1 MLPLHSNAKP
11 KIADYPFTTVVP
23 NLGVC
28 DLYSDDQAST
38 ERTAVQ
44 RTVTPTRSVPSIVDT
59 ADGIT
64 DAVVDS
70 DVSSIQQQ
78 GSAGPSVTQSSL
90 VIADIPGL
98 LEGAHAGVGLGTAF
112 LRHIQRC
119 RCCDCVLPS
128 VSRSPALVF
137 VHCAMYVPAY
147 IVSHNLAS
155 RTIAL
160 IWHKS

>member
-1 MLPLHSNAKP
+1 
-11 KIADYPFTTVVP
+11 VP

-28 DLYSDDQAST
+28 DLYSDEPAST
-38 ERTAVQ
+38 VPASRQ
-44 RTVTPTRSVPSIVDT
+44 PTGRPLRSVSNTVDR
-59 ADGIT
+59 ADGTT

-70 DVSSIQQQ
+70 DVSSKQQQ

-119 RCCDCVLPS
+119 R
-128 VSRSPALVF
+128 
-137 VHCAMYVPAY
+137 
-147 IVSHNLAS
+147 
-155 RTIAL
+155 
-160 IWHKS
+160 

>member
-28 DLYSDDQAST
+28 DLYSDEPTST
-38 ERTAVQ
+38 VPTARVP
-44 RTVTPTRSVPSIVDT
+44 TVTPTRSVPSIVDT

-64 DAVVDS
+64 DGVVDS

-78 GSAGPSVTQSSL
+78 VSAGPSVVQSSL

-119 RCCDCVLPS
+119 R
-128 VSRSPALVF
+128 
-137 VHCAMYVPAY
+137 
-147 IVSHNLAS
+147 
-155 RTIAL
+155 
-160 IWHKS
+160 